1 MRDRIEILYL
11 LVELLNAILE
21 MARRAAEW
29 WPPCW
34 L

>member
-11 LVELLNAILE
+11 IVELLNAILE
-21 MARRAAEW
+21 IVRNVAEW
-29 WPPCW
+29 WPPCV